1 MSNAEPTTRSATS
14 DQSTGPIPTNGI
26 MTTKT
31 AAALRRKAFT
41 ENLPDWATPV
51 GLIVIATLIYFILAR
66 SFSSEIFSSALEA
79 LADDGTDP
87 YLFGVVF
94 QDILLPLTLLLV
106 LTTRPIFQRYSIGE
120 TTTSERVQIAGALV
134 VIELVYLVFIAYTEI
149 DWVSFGLFVIAVTG
163 LIGGWRWGL
172 ALGLMSFFVEGSL
185 SLMFS
190 ALDDYYLIQDN
201 NWFNLLGWFY
211 LTDIPLMAKIWAGFV
226 AGQVGLLI
234 NRFRLGLGVLLVL
247 GFAFETI
254 PSIFHFF
261 VVDAGYAVDS
271 ILAGGV
277 INAVAI
283 IVIMLQVQNS
293 RNLAQLR
300 KTEVNQIALTQAE
313 LRALRAQINPHFLFN
328 SLNTIRYFVR
338 TDPDQA
344 RGLLLNLSEVFQV
357 ALKAG
362 ETVSLKDEIEFTK
375 SYLALEQARLDERLE
390 VTWFVQNDD
399 LLQTE
404 VPTLLLQPVVENAV
418 VHGIAPDPE
427 GGRLQI
433 MIMGSGDDLV
443 LQVIDDGMGMDEER
457 LALVEDPAS
466 APDGSIGTL
475 NIQQRLKSLYKN
487 RGLFKVD
494 SAVGHGTTVE
504 MRVPLKQHENSNN

>member
-1 MSNAEPTTRSATS
+1 MAKQKISFS
-14 DQSTGPIPTNGI
+14 D
-26 MTTKT
+26 
-31 AAALRRKAFT
+31 
-41 ENLPDWATPV
+41 NLPDWAVPA
-51 GLIVIATLIYFILAR
+51 GLIFVATLIYFVLAR
-66 SFSSEIFSSALEA
+66 SFSGEIFSSALEA
-79 LADDGTDP
+79 LADEGTNP
-87 YLFGVVF
+87 YIFGIVF

-106 LTTRPIFQRYSIGE
+106 LTTLPFFQRYILGDV
-120 TTTSERVQIAGALV
+120 TTAQKVQIGFAFVA
-134 VIELVYLVFIAYTEI
+134 IELFYLVFIAYTDI
-149 DWVSFGLFVIAVTG
+149 DWVSFGLFVIAVVG
-163 LIGGWRWGL
+163 LIAGWRWGL

-185 SLMFS
+185 NLMFS
-190 ALDDYYLIQDN
+190 AIDDYYLIQSN
-201 NWFNLLGWFY
+201 NWFDLLGWFY

-226 AGQVGLLI
+226 AGQVGVLI
-234 NRFRLGLGVLLVL
+234 NRYRLGVGVLLIV
-247 GFAFETI
+247 GFAFEVI
-254 PSIFHFF
+254 PSIFHFL

-271 ILAGGV
+271 LLAGAV

-338 TDPDQA
+338 TDPEQA
-344 RGLLLNLSEVFQV
+344 RSLLLNLSEVFQV

-362 ETVSLKDEIEFTK
+362 ETVSLQDEIEFTK
-375 SYLALEQARLDERLE
+375 SYLALEKARLDDRLE
-390 VTWFVQNDD
+390 VTWFIQNED
-399 LLQTE
+399 LLQVE

-418 VHGIAPDPE
+418 VHGIAPNPD

-433 MIMGSGDDLV
+433 MIMGSGEDLV
-443 LQVIDDGMGMDEER
+443 LQVIDDGMGMNEER
-457 LALVEDPAS
+457 LALVKDPAV

-494 SAVGHGTTVE
+494 SAEGRGTTVE
-504 MRVPLKQHENSNN
+504 MRVPLKQHEDFNYG